1 MNNFKGFKECQKKY
15 IDETM
20 KEFENKKLKVS
31 GKRIVKDRKQAVAI
45 GLNTAQR
52 KCKYTKNDYQLIK
65 DKVKEF
71 LYDDNRKISQSRVP
85 LTNVIETRVL
95 IEYYQN
101 KKETRKAN
109 KLKDDLIKRIVESGK
124 DGIKI
129 TKNIFEEMNKIL

>member
-1 MNNFKGFKECQKKY
+1 M
-15 IDETM
+15 DETM
-20 KEFENKKLKVS
+20 KEFKEKKLKVS

-65 DKVKEF
+65 EKVEEF
-71 LYDDNRKISQSRVP
+71 LYNDERIISKTKVP
-85 LTNVIETRVL
+85 LTNVIETRIL
-95 IEYYQN
+95 IEYYFN

-109 KLKDDLIKRIVESGK
+109 KLKDDLIKRIIESGK

-129 TKNIFEEMNKIL
+129 TKNIFVELSKIL